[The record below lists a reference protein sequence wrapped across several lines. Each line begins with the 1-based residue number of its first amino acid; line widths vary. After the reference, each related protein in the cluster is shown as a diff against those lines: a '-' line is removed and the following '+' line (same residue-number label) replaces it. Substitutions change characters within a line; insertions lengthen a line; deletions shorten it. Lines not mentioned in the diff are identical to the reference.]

1 MAQSRT
7 DICNSALLRLGAATI
22 ADITDD
28 SPEARACAVQYD
40 SNRRSELRRHP
51 WNFAIKR
58 VVLAADTDA
67 PAFEFD
73 YAFTLPADCLR
84 VLIPKDSTLDWVIEG
99 NKILTSWATSPVSGA
114 TSSSG
119 SAALSLRY
127 VADIEDT
134 TVFDPAFYDVLSVS
148 LAADLCEKITN
159 STSKK
164 QALADEY
171 KGLLDAARR
180 ADALEN
186 LPEDPPDD
194 DWLTA
199 RN

>member
-22 ADITDD
+22 TDITDN
-28 SPEARACAVQYD
+28 SPEARACAIQYD

-58 VVLAADTDA
+58 IVLAADTDA
-67 PAFEFD
+67 QPGYT

-84 VLIPKDSTLDWVIEG
+84 VLLPKDSTLDWVIEG
-99 NKILTSWATSPVSGA
+99 GRILTDWATSPADVSF
-114 TSSSG
+114 TSG
-119 SAALSLRY
+119 TVGLMLRY

-134 TVFDPAFYDVLSVS
+134 TTFDPAFYDVLSVG
-148 LAADLCEKITN
+148 LAGDLCEKITN

-164 QALADEY
+164 QALGEEY
-171 KGLLDAARR
+171 KQLLDAARR

-194 DWLTA
+194 EWLTA